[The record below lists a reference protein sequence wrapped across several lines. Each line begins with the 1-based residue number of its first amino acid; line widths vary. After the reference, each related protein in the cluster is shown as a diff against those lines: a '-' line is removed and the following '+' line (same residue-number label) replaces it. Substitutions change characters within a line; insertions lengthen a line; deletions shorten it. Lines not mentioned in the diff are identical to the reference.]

1 MSAESPKKGSA
12 DRGPAPTVHP
22 AGQLKP
28 GHSSPSWLPVV
39 GSVGLMIVLIALL
52 AASYLTGGDAPHTDT
67 PRSPVSTPTP
77 TGAAQ

>member
-1 MSAESPKKGSA
+1 MSADPSKKGST
-12 DRGPAPTVHP
+12 DRGPVRMVHP

-28 GHSSPSWLPVV
+28 SHGGASWLPVV
-39 GSVGLMIVLIALL
+39 GSVGLMVVLIALL

-77 TGAAQ
+77 TGAAR